1 MFLLICLVDITL
13 SFVNWWLANENMF
26 WTLLTI
32 TPGTFHAFLRM
43 FEYAKGVVRS
53 RKLKDRQYNDQKKKD
68 NQWSTKHYT
77 TPGVDFCTQE
87 G

>member
-1 MFLLICLVDITL
+1 MCIIYGPRGTSTL
-13 SFVNWWLANENMF
+13 FYEK
-26 WTLLTI
+26 
-32 TPGTFHAFLRM
+32 

-68 NQWSTKHYT
+68 NQLSTKHYT
-77 TPGVDFCTQE
+77 TPGVDFCAQE